1 MKKYMV
7 CALTATA
14 LIALSCAK
22 ENAADPSKGE
32 NPGTAKLTPGLYPA
46 SISVGDI
53 QPDAAPETRAALQGK
68 AFSWE
73 AGDAIACYQCFGKV
87 ANPTDPTN
95 IITRMTTT
103 GDGIFTGQLPYTEAE
118 NYNMNFIYP
127 ASAVKAMDFSEVR
140 QECVR
145 IELPATQDGRLA
157 NIGRYFITGAYNQAC
172 TVNKAGDEIV
182 SVSAAGSVS
191 LSKHAVTVFK
201 LDVPAALAANSLQI
215 RALKNSTPL
224 GLAGEGYFNLHNM
237 QMKTSPLSCDVLTIS
252 RLDASAISGDTYAC
266 AMPLVINNSNSPATK
281 VEIAVVGANGT
292 YTFAKEVSGLAR
304 GTIYDLGSLP
314 TACIAPKISIDTEG
328 RAVMTATPAEAAI
341 YYTTDG
347 SDPSSASTLYEGP
360 VEITGAVTIKAIA
373 VCSGLGNSGIT
384 SYSYDPAAGAV
395 APVLSINAAGS
406 LVVAAEDGHSYKY
419 SISTTGDPGEPD
431 TAFPAE
437 GIDLKSTGSHYIR
450 VEADFSG
457 KTATTNALYRVYYIS
472 SALPSGTKVELNASK
487 PVDAETFAP
496 FTATWFASSG
506 NEGQTCTLSRGTNGL
521 YWKTNVSNPS
531 AYTIYIGLETRYASD
546 LSLHAFCS
554 ATTNVYPRYC
564 GIRGGTAEDGVEV
577 PASISGGITQ
587 TDWSA
592 WWSIKKASAGKMI
605 EFAVPN
611 SRLLRGW
618 GVLEQGFA
626 AFGPAQASVSTEKP
640 GIGKIVNY

>member
-7 CALTATA
+7 YALTATV

-22 ENAADPSKGE
+22 ENAADPSEGE
-32 NPGTAKLTPGLYPA
+32 NPGTAQLTPGLYPA
-46 SISVGDI
+46 SISVGNI
-53 QPDAAPETRAALQGK
+53 QPDAAPETKAALQDK

-73 AGDAIACYQCFGKV
+73 AGDAIACYQCFRDV
-87 ANPTDPTN
+87 EIPTDPTN
-95 IITRMTTT
+95 IITSMTTT
-103 GDGIFTGQLPYTEAE
+103 GDGTFTGQLPYTEAAT
-118 NYNMNFIYP
+118 YTMNFIYP
-127 ASAVKAMDFSEVR
+127 ASAVKATDFSEAPK
-140 QECVR
+140 ECVR
-145 IELPATQDGRLA
+145 IELPAVQDGRLA

-172 TVNKAGDEIV
+172 TVNKEGDEIV
-182 SVSAAGSVS
+182 SVTAAGNVS

-215 RALKNSTPL
+215 RALNNSKPL
-224 GLAGEGYFNLHNM
+224 GLAGEGYFKLRNM
-237 QMKTSPLSCDVLTIS
+237 QLNIAQLSCTVLTIS

-266 AMPLVINNSNSPATK
+266 AMPLPKNTTDIPATK

-328 RAVMTATPAEAAI
+328 RAVMTASPAEAAI

-395 APVLSINAAGS
+395 APVLLINKDGF

-419 SISTTGDPGEPD
+419 SISTTGDPGEPN

-472 SALPSGTKVELNASK
+472 SALPEDAKVELNASN
-487 PVDAETFAP
+487 PVDDATLAP
-496 FTATWFASSG
+496 FTATWFASSANQG
-506 NEGQTCTLSRGTNGL
+506 KTCTLDRGTNGL
-521 YWKTNVSNPS
+521 YWKTISSGPS
-531 AYTIYIGLETRYASD
+531 AYIIYIGLETRYASD
-546 LSLHAFCS
+546 LSLHAFC
-554 ATTNVYPRYC
+554 TKTINVYPRYC
-564 GIRGGTAEDGVEV
+564 GIRGATTEDGVEV
-577 PASISGGITQ
+577 PASISSGITLQ
-587 TDWSA
+587 NWSA
-592 WWSIKKASAGKMI
+592 WWSIKASAGKMI

-611 SRLLRGW
+611 DKLLRGW

>member
-1 MKKYMV
+1 MV
-7 CALTATA
+7 YALTATA

-32 NPGTAKLTPGLYPA
+32 NPGTAQLTPGLYPA

-53 QPDAAPETRAALQGK
+53 QPDATPETRAALQGK

-103 GDGIFTGQLPYTEAE
+103 GDGTFTGQLPYTEAE

-157 NIGRYFITGAYNQAC
+157 NIGRYFITGAYNKAC
-172 TVNKAGDEIV
+172 SVNKEGDEIV
-182 SVSAAGSVS
+182 SVSTAGSVS

-215 RALKNSTPL
+215 RALKNSTAL

-266 AMPLVINNSNSPATK
+266 AMPLEINKSNSPATK

-292 YTFAKEVSGLAR
+292 YTFAKEVSGLAM

-328 RAVMTATPAEAAI
+328 RAVMTASPAEAAI

-384 SYSYDPAAGAV
+384 SYSYDPAADAV
-395 APVLSINAAGS
+395 APVLSINKDGF

-472 SALPSGTKVELNASK
+472 SALPQGTEEVNLNASN
-487 PVDAETFAP
+487 PVDAVTFAP
-496 FTATWFASSG
+496 FTATWFADSD
-506 NEGQTCTLSRGTNGL
+506 NKGQTCTLSRGNNGQ
-521 YWKTNVSNPS
+521 YWKTKYVGGPS
-531 AYTIYIGLETRYASD
+531 KYTIFIGLETRYASD
-546 LSLHAFCS
+546 LSLHTYCS
-554 ATTNVYPRYC
+554 ATTPVYPRYY
-564 GIRGGTAEDGVEV
+564 GIRGDTAEDGVEV
-577 PASISGGITQ
+577 PGKIDPMPQ
-587 TDWSA
+587 LDWSA
-592 WWSIKKASAGKMI
+592 WWRIKASAGKMI
-605 EFAVPN
+605 EFAVPKD
-611 SRLLRGW
+611 RQLRGW

-626 AFGPAQASVSTEKP
+626 AFSPAQASVSTEKP